1 MTAKRQSFRTYLQL
15 ELSLSPN
22 SVQAYLSDL
31 EKLESYAEA
40 IQKSLLSLKINDLH
54 HFLQWLSELGLSE
67 YSQARIIS
75 GIKAYY
81 TFLLLEGDLK
91 SSPAELLETPK
102 LSRKLP
108 TVLEHHE
115 IEEML
120 STIDLSKPGGE
131 RDKAIV
137 ELLYSSGLRVSE
149 LVALKTNDIIWE
161 ESLISVIGKGDK
173 QRIVPVGSAA
183 LKQMRLYA
191 DHVRNHQV
199 IDPQYRGIF
208 FLNQRGRR
216 LSRVYVFTLIK
227 KLAKA
232 AQVNKEVSPHTL
244 RHSFATSLVEAGA
257 DLRAVQQMLGHKS
270 ITTTEIYTHL
280 DRTYL
285 KDVIKQFHPRS

>member
-1 MTAKRQSFRTYLQL
+1 MTAKRQSFRTYLLL